1 MFRSVSGL
9 LFSALALAL
18 VHSLAASP
26 AVAQDRRIDESRDDA
41 ASSSSSSSGSG
52 TSLEDEHAGRSR
64 GGYAW
69 GEEARDTG
77 PQSTTAAHHYG
88 AVFGSVG
95 AGTTI
100 RMIRYEVLTNTDQ
113 VAPAYLQ
120 LRGGYFFEGDGL
132 FQHGAVLGIASNLGG
147 EGYGAAGIDPF
158 GQWALAP
165 AYMVRLIPEGDI
177 GNWLQA
183 TGRLGIPLAFAT
195 DGGGNT
201 LFTWGWEL
209 GIGVLFHFLAGMG
222 LYAEADLSMYFADDP
237 ANLHP
242 LISFEGGLFIDYE
255 VLP

>member
-1 MFRSVSGL
+1 MFRSVSRL
-9 LFSALALAL
+9 LFAALALAL
-18 VHSLAASP
+18 VHPLAASE
-26 AVAQDRRIDESRDDA
+26 AVAQDRRIDESGDDG
-41 ASSSSSSSGSG
+41 SSSSSHD
-52 TSLEDEHAGRSR
+52 LEHEQAGRSR

-69 GEEARDTG
+69 GEESRDTG
-77 PQSTTAAHHYG
+77 PQSTVSAHHYG
-88 AVFGSVG
+88 AGFVSAG

-100 RMIRYEVLTNTDQ
+100 RIIRYEVLVNTDQ

-132 FQHGAVLGIASNLGG
+132 FQHGVVLGVATNLGG
-147 EGYGAAGIDPF
+147 EGYGTAGIDPL

-165 AYMVRLIPEGDI
+165 SYMARLIPEGDI

-183 TGRLGIPLAFAT
+183 TGRLGIPLVFGA
-195 DGGGNT
+195 DGAGNT

-209 GIGVLFHFLAGMG
+209 GIGVQFHFLAGMG
-222 LYAEADLSMYFADDP
+222 LYAEGDFSMYFADDP